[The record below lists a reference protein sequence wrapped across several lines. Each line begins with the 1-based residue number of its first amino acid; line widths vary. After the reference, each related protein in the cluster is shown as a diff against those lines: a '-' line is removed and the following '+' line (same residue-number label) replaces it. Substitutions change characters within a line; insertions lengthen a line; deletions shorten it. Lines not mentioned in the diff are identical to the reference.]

1 MVIFSCHAVTEPF
14 PVCMA
19 EKVIGGILYMSKT
32 NNDNYLK
39 GFIPFIIAAA
49 LLSLC
54 GGFTAA
60 IPANVVTDWGL
71 DSGATTWITL
81 AYSLGAAAMAPIMG
95 KLGDVLG
102 RRNTLLISMLIYAAG
117 QLLIAVCPAGNL
129 AFILVFRF
137 MVGLGAAGIA
147 PVVMAY
153 IMTEFPQEKLGKGF
167 AVYMFVSCGMVIFGP
182 TAGGIIMT
190 YIGWRPVMWICEI
203 CCILALIFCFII
215 VQKDSGPKKTLAG
228 FDFTGAVFV
237 LIFFS
242 MVLSIPTFGQN
253 SGWTAAPTLVCTI
266 IGILS
271 LVILL
276 FVEKRAENPI
286 LNGRFMARKHF
297 IMPVIVLFLSQGL
310 LQSCMTNIIM
320 FSIYTTGDRTL
331 SGIATSVMYI
341 GMALGTIVIG
351 PMADKREPRSIAGIA
366 LVFVAAGA
374 ALQLLFSAETGLGL
388 MCLSLFLIGLGLGG
402 NGTIFMKVV
411 LSGLDPAT
419 AGSGSG
425 TYNVFRD
432 MSAPFGVAVFVPLFS
447 AGIESQSAKLMN
459 AGIEQTAAT
468 IQACVSSLHT
478 TAIVQVISVIAGI
491 LICFM
496 LPKIYTETS
505 KKTKKVLTTA

>member
-1 MVIFSCHAVTEPF
+1 MERKENS
-14 PVCMA
+14 
-19 EKVIGGILYMSKT
+19 GYM
-32 NNDNYLK
+32 K

-49 LLSLC
+49 VLSLC

-60 IPANVVTDWGL
+60 VPANVVTDWGL

-102 RRNTLLISMLIYAAG
+102 RRTTILLSMIIYGGG
-117 QLLIAVCPAGNL
+117 QLLIALCPEGG
-129 AFILVFRF
+129 FIPILVFRF
-137 MVGLGAAGIA
+137 LVGLGAAGIA

-167 AVYMFVSCGMVIFGP
+167 AIYMFTSCGMVVFGP
-182 TAGGIIMT
+182 TVGGIIMT
-190 YIGWRPVMWICEI
+190 FTGWRPVMWICVA
-203 CCILALIFCFII
+203 CCVIALLLCFAMIG
-215 VQKDSGPKKTLAG
+215 KDEGPKKTLAG
-228 FDFTGAVFV
+228 FDFAGAVFV
-237 LIFFS
+237 LVFFS

-253 SGWTAAPTLVCTI
+253 SGWTAVPTLICVAL
-266 IGILS
+266 GVVS
-271 LVILL
+271 LLILL
-276 FVEKRAENPI
+276 AIEKKAENPI
-286 LNGRFMARKHF
+286 LNGKFMARKRF
-297 IMPVIVLFLSQGL
+297 ILPVVVLFLSQGL

-351 PMADKREPRSIAGIA
+351 PMADKKEPRGVAGIA

-374 ALQLLFSAETGLGL
+374 ALQMLFSANTPLVL
-388 MCLSLFLIGLGLGG
+388 MCFSLFLIGLGLGG

-411 LSGLDPAT
+411 LSGLDRAA

-432 MSAPFGVAVFVPLFS
+432 MSAPFGVAVFVHLFS
-447 AGIESQSAKLMN
+447 SGIASGTAELMAGGAEEA
-459 AGIEQTAAT
+459 AAT

-478 TAIVQVISVIAGI
+478 TALVQVISVIIGI
-491 LICFM
+491 VICFM
-496 LPKIYTETS
+496 LPKIYEDR
-505 KKTKKVLTTA
+505 KKANQ